1 MEPAEFVT
9 FVESLHEADKTGG
22 SPQARTYF
30 RGVYIGYEYPNLKPP
45 SDDEDAIEGY
55 KFGLRLRKEYHEKF
69 K

>member
-1 MEPAEFVT
+1 MEPTAFIT

-30 RGVYIGYEYPNLKPP
+30 RGVYIGYEYPNLSPP
-45 SDDEDAIEGY
+45 DDEDALAGY
-55 KFGLRLRKEYHEKF
+55 ELGLRLRRQYHEKF